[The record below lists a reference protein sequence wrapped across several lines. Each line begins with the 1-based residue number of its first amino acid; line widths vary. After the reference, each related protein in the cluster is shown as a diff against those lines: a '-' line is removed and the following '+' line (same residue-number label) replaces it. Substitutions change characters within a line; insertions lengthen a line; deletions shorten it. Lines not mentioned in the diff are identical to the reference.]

1 MPEGVEIE
9 MYRRSAESVVGRIIQ
24 RVVAPDAYYIKGG
37 LSPAQLTEVLVGRT
51 VTGTDR
57 IGKLLLLEL
66 DHERHALGLRFGMS
80 GRIVVDEDAVIETLQ
95 YSSGRDDPAWDRFA
109 LHFSAPGGTLRIN
122 DPRRL
127 GGVELAPDVTRLGID
142 LFRAT
147 PAVVRDRVVPSSV
160 TLKARL
166 LDQGAIAGIGNL
178 LADEIL
184 WRAGLDPARPA
195 NSLTSAETARL
206 SRLIRSVASQ
216 MLAKGGS
223 HKGRLQPARERGG
236 RCPKD
241 QTPLER
247 RTIAG
252 RTSYSCPLHQV

>member
-1 MPEGVEIE
+1 
-9 MYRRSAESVVGRIIQ
+9 MYRRSAEAVVGRVI
-24 RVVAPDAYYIKGG
+24 RSVVAPDAYYIKGG
-37 LSPAQLTEVLVGRT
+37 LAPAQLTEVLVGRA

-57 IGKLLLLEL
+57 IGKLLLFDL
-66 DHERHALGLRFGMS
+66 DGERHALGLRFGMS

-109 LHFSAPGGTLRIN
+109 LHFGAPGGTLRIN

-127 GGVELAPDVTRLGID
+127 GGVELGPDVSNLGVD
-142 LFRAT
+142 LFQAT
-147 PAVVRDRVVPSSV
+147 PAVVRNRVVSSSIA
-160 TLKARL
+160 LKARL
-166 LDQGAIAGIGNL
+166 LDQATIAGIGNL

-195 NSLTSAETARL
+195 NSITAAETARL
-206 SRLIRSVASQ
+206 SRQIRSVSRQ
-216 MLAKGGS
+216 MLARGGS
-223 HKGRLQPARERGG
+223 HMGRLQPARERGG

-241 QTPLER
+241 QTPLQR